1 MRKILLAFALT
12 FCLLQTTAIFA
23 WGTTGHR
30 VIAEIA
36 ERNLSK
42 KAKKE
47 LKKIISNQQ
56 LAYWAN
62 WPDFIKSDPT
72 WKFADGWH
80 YVNMPGDLSRL
91 AFDQELS
98 NSTDENLYKRALLI
112 IDELK
117 SNTLTLEEKQQKL
130 YFLIHIIG
138 DAHQPLHIGRSEDL
152 GGNRVKVEWFRKPMN
167 LHSLW
172 DSALVDFDKYSYTE
186 YATVLDI
193 HDKAYNQ
200 NLVQG
205 SLEDW
210 IFDSYSIAN
219 VLYNSAEENENL
231 SYRYH
236 FDFKDTVEAQLL
248 KGGLRLAKLL
258 NEIYN

>member
-1 MRKILLAFALT
+1 MKKILFAFALT
-12 FCLLQTTAIFA
+12 FCLLQSTAIFA

-47 LKKIISNQQ
+47 LNKILANQH

-62 WPDFIKSDPT
+62 WPDFIKSDAT
-72 WKFADGWH
+72 WKFADSWH
-80 YVNMPGDLSRL
+80 YLNLPGNLSRPD
-91 AFDQELS
+91 FNHELS
-98 NSTDENLYKRALLI
+98 QSTDANLYKRTLVLI
-112 IDELK
+112 EELK
-117 SNTLTLEEKQQKL
+117 NHELTLEEKQQKL

-138 DAHQPLHIGRSEDL
+138 DAHQPLHIGRADDL
-152 GGNRVKVEWFRKPMN
+152 GGNRVKVEWFRKPTN

-186 YATVLDI
+186 YATVLDLRN
-193 HDKAYNQ
+193 KSYNQ
-200 NLVQG
+200 KLVAG
-205 SLEDW
+205 NLEDW
-210 IFDSYSIAN
+210 IFDSYTIAN
-219 VLYNSAEENENL
+219 TIYNSVEENESL

-236 FDFKDTVEAQLL
+236 YDFKETVESQLL
-248 KGGLRLAKLL
+248 KGGLRLAQLL
-258 NEIYN
+258 NEIYK

>member
-1 MRKILLAFALT
+1 MKKILFGLALT
-12 FCLLQTTAIFA
+12 FCLLQTSAIFA

-36 ERNLSK
+36 ERNLNK

-47 LKKIISNQQ
+47 LQKIIGNQQ

-72 WKFADGWH
+72 WKFADSWH
-80 YVNMPGDLSRL
+80 YLNMPGNLSRA
-91 AFDQELS
+91 AFDQELA
-98 NSTDENLYKRALLI
+98 NSTDENLYKRALVLME
-112 IDELK
+112 ELK
-117 SNTLTLEEKQQKL
+117 NNTLTLEEKQQKL

-152 GGNRVKVEWFRKPMN
+152 GGNRIKVEWFRKSTN

-186 YATVLDI
+186 YATVLDV
-193 HDKAYNQ
+193 HGKKHNTA
-200 NLVQG
+200 LVSG
-205 SLEDW
+205 TLEDW
-210 IFDSYSIAN
+210 IFDSYTSAN
-219 VLYNSAEENENL
+219 TIYNSAEENESL

-236 FDFKDTVEAQLL
+236 FDFKDTVEEQLL

-258 NEIYN
+258 NELYN